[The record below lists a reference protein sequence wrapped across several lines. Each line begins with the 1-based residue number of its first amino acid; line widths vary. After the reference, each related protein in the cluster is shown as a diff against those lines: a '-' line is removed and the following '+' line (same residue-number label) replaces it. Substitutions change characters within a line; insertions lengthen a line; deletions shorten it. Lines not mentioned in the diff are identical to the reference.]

1 MRRQDNRAELFFYC
15 VLYKNTNNNLGILK
29 KAFFL
34 FLGIWILSCLYSFGF
49 PSVGAEFDFGPPTYV
64 GAPYGQNSPGIAF
77 NGTTFFVVW
86 VDNRNSQFARI
97 FGTRVSTNGTVLD
110 PAGIQI
116 DPDSFSDSTS
126 PAVISDGAD
135 FLVTWANSL
144 SSHVYGRQVTAEGH
158 VSETNLLD
166 YSSWGSLSPPAQ
178 GGTNFLLVWSDGND
192 IYGNRIG
199 RDGTI
204 LDATGFP
211 ICTVTNSQYS
221 PVACPLGTNWLVVWM
236 DNRREYSGFSYEV
249 GDIFGTLISP
259 SGTVLVTNG
268 FSICST
274 NYQQSYPQLASLGNN
289 CLVVWHDSRTSS
301 TRSQV
306 YLYGA
311 RVNSSG
317 QVLDPNGFL
326 IDQSRPYESLGKIA
340 SDGQNWLVTLS
351 EQIDGY
357 HCTTVG
363 KTITPQGTIANSAVM
378 ENTLRGSSSPAV
390 AFGGTNYF
398 VVWESR
404 RGDQSWMVDIVGAR
418 VTSANVVLD
427 SPAPPVSLSASFQIQ
442 PAVVGDGTN
451 YFCVWRDNRH
461 GDGRW
466 NIYGA
471 RITRQGVV
479 LDPGGIPITS
489 LDAVQTNPAVAFN
502 GNHFFVVWLDTRT
515 GYQNLYAARVSQDG
529 QVMETNGFLIAQNVT
544 TADVASLGTNF
555 LVVWGDSN
563 GKVSCTRVS
572 DSGQVLDPAGIGLFS
587 GSGSVQSAKV
597 TSNNTNF
604 FVTWAANYY
613 GTMCVGSNG
622 TILYSNYPAQFG
634 ITYVGTQLA
643 SDGQDFIGIRSDTY
657 GVFGALFPNSGVIMS
672 TFSVA
677 TEYYHSAGYLMAV
690 AGNGKDYFLAYSP
703 AYADSPANQGWPQ
716 CT

>member
-1 MRRQDNRAELFFYC
+1 MS
-15 VLYKNTNNNLGILK
+15 K

-34 FLGIWILSCLYSFGF
+34 FLGIGILSCLHSFGF

-64 GAPYGQNSPGIAF
+64 GAPGGQNSPGIAF
-77 NGTTFFVVW
+77 NGTVFFVVW
-86 VDNRNSQFARI
+86 VDYRNPQFGRI

-126 PAVISDGAD
+126 PAVVSDGAD

-144 SSHVYGRQVTAEGH
+144 SSHVYGKRVTTDGH

-166 YSSWGSLSPPAQ
+166 YSIWGSVSSPAQ

-221 PVACPLGTNWLVVWM
+221 PVTCPLGTNWLVVWM
-236 DNRREYSGFSYEV
+236 DNRREYYGFSYEV
-249 GDIFGTLISP
+249 GDIFGTLVSP
-259 SGTVLVTNG
+259 SGTVLATNG

-311 RVNSSG
+311 RVNTLG

-326 IDQSRPYESLGKIA
+326 INQNQPYEGLGNIA

-351 EQIDGY
+351 EEIDGY

-363 KTITPQGTIANSAVM
+363 ETITPQGTIAKRVVI
-378 ENTLRGSSSPAV
+378 ENTPHSGSSPAA
-390 AFGGTNYF
+390 AFGGTIYF

-404 RGDQSWMVDIVGAR
+404 
-418 VTSANVVLD
+418 
-427 SPAPPVSLSASFQIQ
+427 
-442 PAVVGDGTN
+442 
-451 YFCVWRDNRH
+451 H
-461 GDGRW
+461 GD
-466 NIYGA
+466 
-471 RITRQGVV
+471 
-479 LDPGGIPITS
+479 
-489 LDAVQTNPAVAFN
+489 
-502 GNHFFVVWLDTRT
+502 
-515 GYQNLYAARVSQDG
+515 
-529 QVMETNGFLIAQNVT
+529 
-544 TADVASLGTNF
+544 
-555 LVVWGDSN
+555 
-563 GKVSCTRVS
+563 
-572 DSGQVLDPAGIGLFS
+572 
-587 GSGSVQSAKV
+587 
-597 TSNNTNF
+597 
-604 FVTWAANYY
+604 
-613 GTMCVGSNG
+613 
-622 TILYSNYPAQFG
+622 
-634 ITYVGTQLA
+634 
-643 SDGQDFIGIRSDTY
+643 
-657 GVFGALFPNSGVIMS
+657 
-672 TFSVA
+672 
-677 TEYYHSAGYLMAV
+677 
-690 AGNGKDYFLAYSP
+690 
-703 AYADSPANQGWPQ
+703 
-716 CT
+716 